1 MTVKYIL
8 FTYNYRM
15 TRVAIGIQNKR
26 LPIVY
31 TMERD
36 DIDSYILYTGCMSE
50 AEGKEILA
58 AAEDD
63 DFAKAIRLF
72 RKYFRGQDSDQVY
85 VEADEWRPISEEIY
99 DDWFDECD
107 QVMTLMETN
116 IRGVFSFDRHND
128 WF

>member
-8 FTYNYRM
+8 FTFNNRKS
-15 TRVAIGIQNKR
+15 RAAIGIQNKR
-26 LPIVY
+26 QPIVY
-31 TMERD
+31 TMAKD
-36 DIDSYILYTGCMSE
+36 DIDSYILYTGGMSE
-50 AEGKEILA
+50 AEGEEILA
-58 AAEDD
+58 AAEDN

-85 VEADEWRPISEEIY
+85 VEADEWRPISEEIH

-107 QVMTLMETN
+107 QIMTLMETN